1 MLNKG
6 KVWFATHEEI
16 ANHVENLIKTKKWEP
31 RRENMPFYKKPVL
44 EME

>member
-16 ANHVENLIKTKKWEP
+16 AIYVEHLVKTEKWKP
-31 RRENMPFYKKPVL
+31 RRENIPFYKKPVL
-44 EME
+44 NK